1 MFKLA
6 GSILVMCSTVFI
18 SGQKVLKYYFTYRF
32 LQKVADTIKTIQYE
46 NATNMPYPQ
55 FFERISFDKNMF
67 FSKAKSNGYILYKEI
82 ETAKMFFDNLGRRDK
97 IGESEYLNYNFE
109 VFTAKSKEYYSRY
122 NEIKKTHILCGIAV
136 GLFIIIFLA

>member
-6 GSILVMCSTVFI
+6 GGILVLCSTVFI
-18 SGQKVLKYYFTYRF
+18 SSQQVLKYYFTYRF

-46 NATNMPYPQ
+46 NATNMPYTQ
-55 FFERISFDKNMF
+55 VFKKISFDKDMF
-67 FSKAKSNGYILYKEI
+67 FSKAKSNGYILHKEI

-97 IGESEYLNYNFE
+97 IGETEYLNYNFE
-109 VFTAKSKEYYSRY
+109 VFTAKSKEYCKRY

>member
-97 IGESEYLNYNFE
+97 IGETEYLNYNFE
-109 VFTAKSKEYYSRY
+109 VFTAKSKEFYSRY

>member
-6 GSILVMCSTVFI
+6 GGILVLCSTVFI
-18 SGQKVLKYYFTYRF
+18 SSQQVLKYYFTYRF

-97 IGESEYLNYNFE
+97 IGETEYLNYNFE

>member
-1 MFKLA
+1 MFKLT
-6 GSILVMCSTVFI
+6 GSILVLCSTVFI
-18 SGQKVLKYYFTYRF
+18 SSQKVLECYFTYRF
-32 LQKVADTIKTIQYE
+32 LQKLADTIKTIQYE

-55 FFERISFDKNMF
+55 FFERISFDKDIF
-67 FSKAKSNGYILYKEI
+67 FSKAKSNGYILHKEI

-97 IGESEYLNYNFE
+97 IGETEYLNYNFE
-109 VFTAKSKEYYSRY
+109 VFTAKSKEYCKRY

>member
-97 IGESEYLNYNFE
+97 IGETEYLNYNFE